1 MSTLYTM
8 VSESG
13 KKDIIVLNRNYT
25 NEQLR
30 EKLSADPGVHTENW
44 IDHVLTNGVRIPEG
58 ETITVKIRDDATITT
73 QCYGSIEYCYK
84 GYKVILYPN
93 GDFEKIPS
101 MKEKAIEAT
110 CSVLEAPF
118 RMIEYAIK
126 ALRNHFSDPGDQKGR
141 ER

>member
-8 VSESG
+8 VSECG

-58 ETITVKIRDDATITT
+58 ETITVKIRDEATITT
-73 QCYGSIEYCYK
+73 QCYGSIAYCYK

-93 GDFEKIPS
+93 GDFKKIPS
-101 MKEKAIEAT
+101 IKERGIEVT
-110 CSVLEAPF
+110 CEVLGAPF
-118 RMIEYAIK
+118 RMLEYAIK
-126 ALRNHFSDPGDQKGR
+126 ALKNPGDRKER